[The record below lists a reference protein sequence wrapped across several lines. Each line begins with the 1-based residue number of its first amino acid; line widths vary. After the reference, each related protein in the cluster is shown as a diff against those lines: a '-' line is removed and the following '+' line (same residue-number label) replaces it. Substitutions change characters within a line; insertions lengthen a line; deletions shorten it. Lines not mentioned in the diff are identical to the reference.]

1 MTTTRAAAA
10 PSSSAAGA
18 PALRALRRFFIFAQL
33 AGHTFLLE
41 RRFAVQRCSVAVAA
55 VCNSF
60 EPLATSATEEC
71 VGRVDKPPR
80 VIKLQNFSRL
90 AEACARQSS
99 ARSKTGIFRHT
110 KSWRDESVSCGFRQP
125 NHKIDFLGPITAR
138 RALICDARVI
148 LAKRSSDLLHLT
160 AREPR
165 VSTLQ
170 SASRKSA
177 AHAAARSHGRL
188 QPELPATTATAIP
201 ATK

>member
-1 MTTTRAAAA
+1 M
-10 PSSSAAGA
+10 
-18 PALRALRRFFIFAQL
+18 
-33 AGHTFLLE
+33 
-41 RRFAVQRCSVAVAA
+41 AVQLVRSLSQLFAIRLNRC
-55 VCNSF
+55 
-60 EPLATSATEEC
+60 ATCANELC
-71 VGRVDKPPR
+71 VRVDKPPR

-110 KSWRDESVSCGFRQP
+110 KSSRDETVSCGFRQP

-188 QPELPATTATAIP
+188 QPELPAAATISTT
-201 ATK
+201 TK